1 MAQQSASKNNF
12 YFWQLEIE
20 SIKDDPDRMATSVI
34 SQELTVRHLLHY
46 IAVHPS
52 LHDDQLPPDL
62 RPPPPSRSGRGS
74 GHQPDGERSKTG
86 SGGVRDDAGPSV
98 QHETKFNSI
107 VLQEFIVRIMEFVGW
122 FITTVLFKTE

>member
-86 SGGVRDDAGPSV
+86 RGGVRDDAGHDKHQSRPVGLKLILPSPV
-98 QHETKFNSI
+98 QSAGQ
-107 VLQEFIVRIMEFVGW
+107 LSSR
-122 FITTVLFKTE
+122 

>member
-20 SIKDDPDRMATSVI
+20 SIKDDPDRMVTSVI

-86 SGGVRDDAGPSV
+86 SGGVRDDAGHDKHQSNIKLSL
-98 QHETKFNSI
+98 TRLFCRNSSCE
-107 VLQEFIVRIMEFVGW
+107 LW
-122 FITTVLFKTE
+122 SL